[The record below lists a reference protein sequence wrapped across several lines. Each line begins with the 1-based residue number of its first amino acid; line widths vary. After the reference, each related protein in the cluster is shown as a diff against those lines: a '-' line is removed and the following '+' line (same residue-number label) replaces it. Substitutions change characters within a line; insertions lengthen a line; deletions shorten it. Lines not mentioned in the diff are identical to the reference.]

1 MQNKERQMLKQK
13 KRVVIKI
20 GSSSLTHPETGA
32 LNLLK
37 IERLI
42 RLISDL
48 RGEGREVVLVSSGA
62 IAAGRQALGH
72 TRKPDSLAQK
82 QAYAAVGQ
90 ARLMMVYQ
98 KIFAE
103 YNQTA
108 AQVLLT
114 KDTMVNA
121 PLPMVI
127 FRPENDEVIWSNDRF
142 LQLTGEREHLFDTKI
157 TAAVPDFSS
166 RWLMEGKTECPT
178 EVRIGERRFLVFGHL
193 VRTEDQGGRGYL
205 ATTYW
210 VDVTDFAQVRD
221 IYYSTRPVVG
231 ILTVDNYEEL
241 MKGATDSARSAM
253 RSGIDERLAQWVAP
267 AQGLFCRYERDRY
280 LFVFE
285 ERFLAQ
291 FQEGKFSILETVR
304 EVVSPS
310 GIQATLSI
318 GVGKDAETLAELF
331 QYAALSVE
339 MALSRGGD
347 QVVVKNKFNF
357 EFYGGR
363 TKELEKRTKVKSR
376 VMANALGE
384 LMADASRVFVMGH
397 KYPDMDCIGAAA
409 GVCAMARK
417 KGAPV
422 HIIKEAGQNPASEM
436 SERLGG
442 LGEYKDVFL
451 SQQDAILLADAN
463 CLLVVVDTNR
473 PEQVVSQDLLE
484 AVHKVAVIDHHR
496 RASSYIADAA
506 LNFHE
511 PYASSASELVTELL
525 QYLLEPADLLKTE
538 AEALLAGMVLD
549 TKQFTMRTGSRTFEA
564 AAFLRRSGADTGDVK
579 KLFQNDLE
587 GTIAKYDIIQNA
599 KMYHEGIAVAK
610 VDHTVGRITAAQ
622 AADELLNISG
632 IDTSFVLFP
641 DQEGRVIL
649 SARSMGDVNVQVV
662 LEKLGGGGN
671 AATAGAQVPGKG
683 VDEVNDML
691 LQAIDA
697 YLEEE

>member
-1 MQNKERQMLKQK
+1 MRKNKLSHLLEPSFRLYFVFLLLFAALDALFSLPVAVLELAV
-13 KRVVIKI
+13 VVILYLYFRR
-20 GSSSLTHPETGA
+20 SSAARQKEILSY
-32 LNLLK
+32 
-37 IERLI
+37 IEN
-42 RLISDL
+42 
-48 RGEGREVVLVSSGA
+48 V
-62 IAAGRQALGH
+62 
-72 TRKPDSLAQK
+72 TCNMDSA
-82 QAYAAVGQ
+82 
-90 ARLMMVYQ
+90 
-98 KIFAE
+98 
-103 YNQTA
+103 
-108 AQVLLT
+108 T

-142 LQLTGEREHLFDTKI
+142 LQITGERDHMFDTKL

-166 RWLMEGKTECPT
+166 RWLMEGKTQCPT
-178 EVRIGERRFLVFGHL
+178 EVRIADRRFLVFGHL
-193 VRTEDQGGRGYL
+193 VRTEEQGSRGYL

-221 IYYSTRPVVG
+221 DYYATRPVVA
-231 ILTVDNYEEL
+231 ILLVDNYEEL
-241 MKGATDSARSAM
+241 MKGATDSNRSAM
-253 RSGIDERLAQWVAP
+253 RSEIDDRLAQWVAP

-285 ERFLAQ
+285 EQYLAQ

-304 EVVSPS
+304 QVSSPA
-310 GIQATLSI
+310 GIQATVSI
-318 GVGKDAETLAELF
+318 GIGKEADTLGELF
-331 QYAALSVE
+331 QYASLSVE

-357 EFYGGR
+357 EFFGGR

-384 LMADASRVFVMGH
+384 LMADASMVFVMGH
-397 KYPDMDCIGAAA
+397 KYPDLDCIGAAA

-417 KGAPV
+417 KGTPV
-422 HIIKEAGQNPASEM
+422 HIVKEPGQNPASEM
-436 SERLGG
+436 SDRLAETE
-442 LGEYKDVFL
+442 EYRGVFL
-451 SQQDAILLADAN
+451 SPQDALVKADAN

-511 PYASSASELVTELL
+511 PYASSASELATELL
-525 QYLLEPADLLKTE
+525 QYLLEPADLLKIE

-587 GTIAKYDIIQNA
+587 GTIAKYDIIQTA
-599 KMYHEGIAVAK
+599 RMYKSGIAVAK

-632 IDTSFVLFP
+632 VDTSFVLFP

-671 AATAGAQVPGKG
+671 AATAGAQVPGKT
-683 VDEVNDML
+683 VDEVAGML
-691 LQAIDA
+691 LRAIDQ
-697 YLEEE
+697 YLEDE

>member
-1 MQNKERQMLKQK
+1 MRKNKLSHLLEPSFRLYFVFLLLFAALDALFSLPVAVLEMAV
-13 KRVVIKI
+13 VVILYLYFRR
-20 GSSSLTHPETGA
+20 SSAARQKEILSY
-32 LNLLK
+32 
-37 IERLI
+37 IEN
-42 RLISDL
+42 
-48 RGEGREVVLVSSGA
+48 V
-62 IAAGRQALGH
+62 
-72 TRKPDSLAQK
+72 TCNMDSA
-82 QAYAAVGQ
+82 
-90 ARLMMVYQ
+90 
-98 KIFAE
+98 
-103 YNQTA
+103 
-108 AQVLLT
+108 T

-142 LQLTGEREHLFDTKI
+142 LQITGERDHMFDTKL

-166 RWLMEGKTECPT
+166 RWLMEGKTQCPT
-178 EVRIGERRFLVFGHL
+178 EVRIAERRFLVFGHL
-193 VRTEDQGGRGYL
+193 VRTEEQGSRGYL

-221 IYYSTRPVVG
+221 EYYATRPVVA
-231 ILTVDNYEEL
+231 ILLVDNYEEL
-241 MKGATDSARSAM
+241 MKGATDSNRSAM
-253 RSGIDERLAQWVAP
+253 RSEIDDRLAQWVAP

-285 ERFLAQ
+285 EQYLAQ

-304 EVVSPS
+304 QVSSPA
-310 GIQATLSI
+310 GIQATVSI
-318 GVGKDAETLAELF
+318 GIGKEADTLGELF
-331 QYAALSVE
+331 QYASLSVE

-357 EFYGGR
+357 EFFGGR

-397 KYPDMDCIGAAA
+397 KYPDLDCIGAAA

-417 KGAPV
+417 KGTPV
-422 HIIKEAGQNPASEM
+422 YIVKEPGQNPASEM
-436 SERLGG
+436 ADRLAETE
-442 LGEYKDVFL
+442 EYRGVFL
-451 SQQDAILLADAN
+451 SPQDALVKADAN

-587 GTIAKYDIIQNA
+587 GTIAKYDIIQTA
-599 KMYHEGIAVAK
+599 RMYKSGIAVAK

-632 IDTSFVLFP
+632 VDTSFVLFP

-671 AATAGAQVPGKG
+671 AATAGAQVPGKT
-683 VDEVNDML
+683 VDEVAGML
-691 LQAIDA
+691 LRAIDQ
-697 YLEEE
+697 YLEDE

>member
-1 MQNKERQMLKQK
+1 MRKNK
-13 KRVVIKI
+13 
-20 GSSSLTHPETGA
+20 LTH
-32 LNLLK
+32 LL
-37 IERLI
+37 EPSLRLYFVF
-42 RLISDL
+42 LL
-48 RGEGREVVLVSSGA
+48 LF
-62 IAAGRQALGH
+62 
-72 TRKPDSLAQK
+72 
-82 QAYAAVGQ
+82 AAVSALFSVAVAVIEAAVVAVLYLYFRRSNAQ
-90 ARLMMVYQ
+90 RQ
-98 KIFAE
+98 KEIIKYIE
-103 YNQTA
+103 SVTCNMDTA
-108 AQVLLT
+108 T

-178 EVRIGERRFLVFGHL
+178 EVRLGERRFLVFGHL

-473 PEQVVSQDLLE
+473 PEQTQVPELLDSG
-484 AVHKVAVIDHHR
+484 ARIVVIDHHR

>member
-1 MQNKERQMLKQK
+1 MRKNKLSHLLEPSFRLYFVFLLLFAALDALFSLPVAVLELAV
-13 KRVVIKI
+13 VVILYLYFRR
-20 GSSSLTHPETGA
+20 SSAARQKDILSY
-32 LNLLK
+32 
-37 IERLI
+37 IENI
-42 RLISDL
+42 
-48 RGEGREVVLVSSGA
+48 
-62 IAAGRQALGH
+62 
-72 TRKPDSLAQK
+72 TCNMDSA
-82 QAYAAVGQ
+82 
-90 ARLMMVYQ
+90 
-98 KIFAE
+98 
-103 YNQTA
+103 
-108 AQVLLT
+108 T

-142 LQLTGEREHLFDTKI
+142 LQITGEREHMFDTKI

-166 RWLMEGKTECPT
+166 RWLMEGKTQCPT
-178 EVRIGERRFLVFGHL
+178 EVRIADRRFLVFGHL
-193 VRTEDQGGRGYL
+193 VRTEEQGSRGYL

-221 IYYSTRPVVG
+221 DYYATRPVVA
-231 ILTVDNYEEL
+231 ILLVDNYEEL
-241 MKGATDSARSAM
+241 MKGATDSNRSAM
-253 RSGIDERLAQWVAP
+253 RSEIDDRLAQWVAP

-285 ERFLAQ
+285 EQYLAQ
-291 FQEGKFSILETVR
+291 FQETKFSILETVR
-304 EVVSPS
+304 QVSSPA
-310 GIQATLSI
+310 GIQATVSI
-318 GVGKDAETLAELF
+318 GIGKEADTLGELF
-331 QYAALSVE
+331 QYASLSVE

-357 EFYGGR
+357 EFFGGR

-384 LMADASRVFVMGH
+384 LMADASMVFVMGH
-397 KYPDMDCIGAAA
+397 KYPDLDCIGAAA

-417 KGAPV
+417 KGTPV
-422 HIIKEAGQNPASEM
+422 HIVKEPGQNPASEM
-436 SERLGG
+436 SDRLAETE
-442 LGEYKDVFL
+442 EYRGVFL
-451 SQQDAILLADAN
+451 SPQDALVKADAN

-587 GTIAKYDIIQNA
+587 GMIAKYDIIQNA
-599 KMYHEGIAVAK
+599 KMVKAGIAVAK
-610 VDHTVGRITAAQ
+610 VDHTVGRVTAAQ

-632 IDTSFVLFP
+632 VDTSFVLFP

-671 AATAGAQVPGKG
+671 AATAGAQVPNKS
-683 VDEVNDML
+683 VDEVHQML
-691 LQAIDA
+691 LQAIDQ
-697 YLEEE
+697 YLEDE

>member
-1 MQNKERQMLKQK
+1 MRKNK
-13 KRVVIKI
+13 
-20 GSSSLTHPETGA
+20 LTH
-32 LNLLK
+32 LL
-37 IERLI
+37 EPSLRLYFVF
-42 RLISDL
+42 LL
-48 RGEGREVVLVSSGA
+48 LF
-62 IAAGRQALGH
+62 
-72 TRKPDSLAQK
+72 
-82 QAYAAVGQ
+82 AAVSALFSVAVAVIEAAVVAVLYLYFRRSNAQ
-90 ARLMMVYQ
+90 RQ
-98 KIFAE
+98 KEIIKYIE
-103 YNQTA
+103 SVTCNMDTA
-108 AQVLLT
+108 T

-166 RWLMEGKTECPT
+166 RWLMKGKTECPT
-178 EVRIGERRFLVFGHL
+178 EVRLGERRFLVFGHL

-318 GVGKDAETLAELF
+318 GKDADTLAELF

>member
-1 MQNKERQMLKQK
+1 MRKNK
-13 KRVVIKI
+13 
-20 GSSSLTHPETGA
+20 LTH
-32 LNLLK
+32 LL
-37 IERLI
+37 EPSLRLYFVF
-42 RLISDL
+42 LL
-48 RGEGREVVLVSSGA
+48 LF
-62 IAAGRQALGH
+62 
-72 TRKPDSLAQK
+72 
-82 QAYAAVGQ
+82 AAVSALFSVAVAVIEAAVVAVLYLYFRRSNAQ
-90 ARLMMVYQ
+90 RQ
-98 KIFAE
+98 KEIIKYIE
-103 YNQTA
+103 SVTCNMDTA
-108 AQVLLT
+108 T

-178 EVRIGERRFLVFGHL
+178 EVRLGERRFLVFGHL

-318 GVGKDAETLAELF
+318 GIGKDADTLAELF

-436 SERLGG
+436 SERLGA
-442 LGEYKDVFL
+442 LPEYKDVFL

-525 QYLLEPADLLKTE
+525 QYLLEPADLFKTE

-697 YLEEE
+697 YLEE

>member
-1 MQNKERQMLKQK
+1 MRKNK
-13 KRVVIKI
+13 
-20 GSSSLTHPETGA
+20 LTH
-32 LNLLK
+32 LL
-37 IERLI
+37 EPSLRLYFVF
-42 RLISDL
+42 LL
-48 RGEGREVVLVSSGA
+48 LF
-62 IAAGRQALGH
+62 
-72 TRKPDSLAQK
+72 
-82 QAYAAVGQ
+82 AAVSALFSVAVAVIEAAVVAVLYLYFRRSNAQ
-90 ARLMMVYQ
+90 RQ
-98 KIFAE
+98 KEIIKYIE
-103 YNQTA
+103 SVTCNMDTA
-108 AQVLLT
+108 T

-178 EVRIGERRFLVFGHL
+178 EVRLGERRFLVFGHL
-193 VRTEDQGGRGYL
+193 VCTEDQGGRGYL

-318 GVGKDAETLAELF
+318 GVGKDADTLAELF

>member
-1 MQNKERQMLKQK
+1 MRKNKLAHLLEPGMRLYF
-13 KRVVIKI
+13 VFLLLFAAASALFSVPIAVI
-20 GSSSLTHPETGA
+20 EA
-32 LNLLK
+32 A
-37 IERLI
+37 
-42 RLISDL
+42 
-48 RGEGREVVLVSSGA
+48 VVLVLYLYLRRTNA
-62 IAAGRQALGH
+62 QRQKEIL
-72 TRKPDSLAQK
+72 KYIDS
-82 QAYAAVGQ
+82 VTCN
-90 ARLMMVYQ
+90 MD
-98 KIFAE
+98 
-103 YNQTA
+103 TA
-108 AQVLLT
+108 T

-142 LQLTGEREHLFDTKI
+142 LQLTGEKEHLFDTKL

-193 VRTEDQGGRGYL
+193 VRTEEQGSRGYL

-221 IYYSTRPVVG
+221 DFYATRPVVA

-241 MKGATDSARSAM
+241 MKGANDSAKSAM
-253 RSGIDERLAQWVAP
+253 RSGIDDRLSQWVAP

-304 EVVSPS
+304 EVASPS

-318 GVGKDAETLAELF
+318 GIGKDAESLGELF

-347 QVVVKNKFNF
+347 QVVVKNRFNF
-357 EFYGGR
+357 EFFGGR

-397 KYPDMDCIGAAA
+397 KYPDLDCIGAAA

-422 HIIKEAGQNPASEM
+422 HIVRESGQNPASEM
-436 SERLGG
+436 SDRLGA
-442 LGEYKDVFL
+442 LPEYKDVFI
-451 SQQDAILLADAN
+451 SAQEAMIQADAN

-587 GTIAKYDIIQNA
+587 GMIAKYDIIQNA
-599 KMYHEGIAVAK
+599 KMVKAGIAVAK
-610 VDHTVGRITAAQ
+610 VDHTVGRVTAAQ

-632 IDTSFVLFP
+632 VDTSFVLFP

-671 AATAGAQVPGKG
+671 AATAGAQVPNKT
-683 VDEVNDML
+683 VDEVHQLL
-691 LQAIDA
+691 LQAIEE
-697 YLEEE
+697 YLEDE

>member
-1 MQNKERQMLKQK
+1 MRKNK
-13 KRVVIKI
+13 
-20 GSSSLTHPETGA
+20 LTH
-32 LNLLK
+32 LL
-37 IERLI
+37 EPSLRLYFVF
-42 RLISDL
+42 LL
-48 RGEGREVVLVSSGA
+48 LF
-62 IAAGRQALGH
+62 
-72 TRKPDSLAQK
+72 
-82 QAYAAVGQ
+82 AAVSALFSVAVAVIEAAVVAVLYLYFRRSNAQ
-90 ARLMMVYQ
+90 RQ
-98 KIFAE
+98 KEIIKYIE
-103 YNQTA
+103 SVTCNMDTA
-108 AQVLLT
+108 T

-178 EVRIGERRFLVFGHL
+178 EVRLGERRFLVFGHL

-318 GVGKDAETLAELF
+318 GVGKDADTLAELF

-363 TKELEKRTKVKSR
+363 SKATEKRTKVKSR
-376 VMANALGE
+376 VMANAL
-384 LMADASRVFVMGH
+384 ASLISDSSQVFIMGH
-397 KYPDMDCIGAAA
+397 KSPDNDCAGAAA
-409 GVCAMARK
+409 GVCALARK
-417 KGAPV
+417 SGVPV
-422 HIIKEAGQNPASEM
+422 HIIREAGNPPAQE
-436 SERLGG
+436 L
-442 LGEYKDVFL
+442 LDKLAQLPEYQDCFL
-451 SQQDAILLADAN
+451 PPQEALLIADTRSLA
-463 CLLVVVDTNR
+463 VVVDTNR
-473 PEQVVSQDLLE
+473 PEQVQAPELLQSCNR
-484 AVHKVAVIDHHR
+484 VAVIDHHR
-496 RASSYIADAA
+496 RAATYIEGAA
-506 LNFHE
+506 LNYHE

-525 QYLLEPADLLKTE
+525 QYLMEPNQLLRVE
-538 AEALLAGMVLD
+538 AEALLAGIVLD
-549 TKQFTMRTGSRTFEA
+549 TKNFTMRTGGRTFEA
-564 AAFLRRSGADTGDVK
+564 AAFLRRSGADTAEVK
-579 KLFQNDLE
+579 KLYQNDLE
-587 GTIAKYDIIQNA
+587 NTIAKYAII
-599 KMYHEGIAVAK
+599 
-610 VDHTVGRITAAQ
+610 
-622 AADELLNISG
+622 
-632 IDTSFVLFP
+632 
-641 DQEGRVIL
+641 
-649 SARSMGDVNVQVV
+649 
-662 LEKLGGGGN
+662 
-671 AATAGAQVPGKG
+671 
-683 VDEVNDML
+683 
-691 LQAIDA
+691 LQ
-697 YLEEE
+697 

>member
-1 MQNKERQMLKQK
+1 MRKNKLSHLVEPSLRLYFLCLIVFAAVTALLSVPAAAAELAV
-13 KRVVIKI
+13 VVILYLYFRR
-20 GSSSLTHPETGA
+20 SNA
-32 LNLLK
+32 LRQKEILK
-37 IERLI
+37 YIEN
-42 RLISDL
+42 
-48 RGEGREVVLVSSGA
+48 V
-62 IAAGRQALGH
+62 
-72 TRKPDSLAQK
+72 TCNMDSA
-82 QAYAAVGQ
+82 
-90 ARLMMVYQ
+90 
-98 KIFAE
+98 
-103 YNQTA
+103 
-108 AQVLLT
+108 T

-142 LQLTGEREHLFDTKI
+142 LQITGEREHLFDTKI

-178 EVRIGERRFLVFGHL
+178 EVRIGERRFLVYGHL
-193 VRTEDQGGRGYL
+193 VRTEEQGARGYL

-221 IYYSTRPVVG
+221 EFYATRPVVA

-241 MKGATDSARSAM
+241 MKGATDNAKSAM
-253 RSGIDERLAQWVAP
+253 RSEIDDRLAQWVAP
-267 AQGLFCRYERDRY
+267 AQGVFCRYERDRY
-280 LFVFE
+280 LFLFE
-285 ERFLAQ
+285 ERYLAQ
-291 FQEGKFSILETVR
+291 FQEGRFSILDTVR
-304 EVVSPS
+304 QVTSPS

-318 GVGKDAETLAELF
+318 GIGKDGDTFGDLF

-357 EFYGGR
+357 EFFGGR

-384 LMADASRVFVMGH
+384 LMADASTVFVMGH
-397 KYPDMDCIGAAA
+397 KYPDLDCIGAAA

-417 KGAPV
+417 KGTPV
-422 HIIKEAGQNPASEM
+422 HIVREPGVNPASEM
-436 SERLGG
+436 SDRLSA
-442 LGEYKDVFL
+442 LPEYKDVFL
-451 SQQDAILLADAN
+451 SPQDAILLADSN

-511 PYASSASELVTELL
+511 PYASSASELVTELS
-525 QYLLEPADLLKTE
+525 QYLLEPADLLKIE
-538 AEALLAGMVLD
+538 AEALLAGITLD

-587 GTIAKYDIIQNA
+587 GTIARYDIIQTA
-599 KMYHEGIAVAK
+599 RMYKDGIAVAR

-671 AATAGAQVPGKG
+671 AATAGAQVPGKT
-683 VDEVNDML
+683 VDEVTKML
-691 LQAIDA
+691 LQAIDQ
-697 YLEEE
+697 YLEDE

>member
-1 MQNKERQMLKQK
+1 MRKNKLSHLVEPGLRLYFLCLIVFAAVTALFSLPAAAAELAV
-13 KRVVIKI
+13 VVILYLYFRR
-20 GSSSLTHPETGA
+20 SNA
-32 LNLLK
+32 LRQKEILK
-37 IERLI
+37 YIEN
-42 RLISDL
+42 
-48 RGEGREVVLVSSGA
+48 V
-62 IAAGRQALGH
+62 
-72 TRKPDSLAQK
+72 TCNMDSA
-82 QAYAAVGQ
+82 
-90 ARLMMVYQ
+90 
-98 KIFAE
+98 
-103 YNQTA
+103 
-108 AQVLLT
+108 T

-142 LQLTGEREHLFDTKI
+142 LQITGEREHLFDTKI

-178 EVRIGERRFLVFGHL
+178 EVRIGERRFLVYGHL
-193 VRTEDQGGRGYL
+193 VRTEEQGARGYL

-221 IYYSTRPVVG
+221 EFYATRPVVA

-241 MKGATDSARSAM
+241 MKGATDNAKSAM
-253 RSGIDERLAQWVAP
+253 RSEIDDRLAQWVAP
-267 AQGLFCRYERDRY
+267 AQGVFCRYERDRY
-280 LFVFE
+280 LFLFE
-285 ERFLAQ
+285 ERYLAQ
-291 FQEGKFSILETVR
+291 FQEGKFSILDTVR
-304 EVVSPS
+304 QVTSPS

-318 GVGKDAETLAELF
+318 GIGKDGDTFGDLF

-357 EFYGGR
+357 EFFGGR

-384 LMADASRVFVMGH
+384 LMADASTVFVMGH
-397 KYPDMDCIGAAA
+397 KYPDLDCIGAAA

-417 KGAPV
+417 KGTPV
-422 HIIKEAGQNPASEM
+422 HIVREPGVNPASEM
-436 SERLGG
+436 SDRLSA
-442 LGEYKDVFL
+442 LPEYKDVFL
-451 SQQDAILLADAN
+451 SPQDAILLADSN

-511 PYASSASELVTELL
+511 PYASSASELVTELS
-525 QYLLEPADLLKTE
+525 QYLLEPADLLKIE
-538 AEALLAGMVLD
+538 AEALLAGITLD

-587 GTIAKYDIIQNA
+587 GTIARYDIIQTA
-599 KMYHEGIAVAK
+599 RMYKDGIAVAR

-671 AATAGAQVPGKG
+671 AATAGAQVPGKT
-683 VDEVNDML
+683 VDEVTKML
-691 LQAIDA
+691 LQAIDQ
-697 YLEEE
+697 YLEDE

>member
-1 MQNKERQMLKQK
+1 MRKNKLAHLLEPGMRLYF
-13 KRVVIKI
+13 VFLLLFAAASALFSVPIAVI
-20 GSSSLTHPETGA
+20 EA
-32 LNLLK
+32 A
-37 IERLI
+37 
-42 RLISDL
+42 
-48 RGEGREVVLVSSGA
+48 VVLVLYLYLRRTNA
-62 IAAGRQALGH
+62 QRQREIL
-72 TRKPDSLAQK
+72 KYIDS
-82 QAYAAVGQ
+82 VTCN
-90 ARLMMVYQ
+90 MD
-98 KIFAE
+98 
-103 YNQTA
+103 TA
-108 AQVLLT
+108 T

-142 LQLTGEREHLFDTKI
+142 LQLTGEKEHLFDTKL

-193 VRTEDQGGRGYL
+193 VRTEEQGSRGYL

-221 IYYSTRPVVG
+221 YFYATRPVVA

-241 MKGATDSARSAM
+241 MKGANDSAKSAM
-253 RSGIDERLAQWVAP
+253 RSGIDDRLSQWVAP

-304 EVVSPS
+304 EVASPS

-318 GVGKDAETLAELF
+318 GIGKDAESLGELF

-347 QVVVKNKFNF
+347 QVVVKNRFNF
-357 EFYGGR
+357 EFFGGR

-397 KYPDMDCIGAAA
+397 KYPDLDCIGAAA

-422 HIIKEAGQNPASEM
+422 HIVRESGQNPASEM
-436 SERLGG
+436 SDRLGA
-442 LGEYKDVFL
+442 LPEYKDVFI
-451 SQQDAILLADAN
+451 SAQEAMIQADAN

-587 GTIAKYDIIQNA
+587 GMIAKYDIIQNA
-599 KMYHEGIAVAK
+599 KMVKAGIAVAK
-610 VDHTVGRITAAQ
+610 VDHTVGRVTAAQ

-632 IDTSFVLFP
+632 VDTSFVLFP

-671 AATAGAQVPGKG
+671 AATAGAQVPGKT
-683 VDEVNDML
+683 VDEVHQML
-691 LQAIDA
+691 LQAIDQ
-697 YLEEE
+697 YLEDE

>member
-1 MQNKERQMLKQK
+1 MRKNK
-13 KRVVIKI
+13 
-20 GSSSLTHPETGA
+20 LTH
-32 LNLLK
+32 LL
-37 IERLI
+37 EPSLRLYFVF
-42 RLISDL
+42 LL
-48 RGEGREVVLVSSGA
+48 LF
-62 IAAGRQALGH
+62 
-72 TRKPDSLAQK
+72 
-82 QAYAAVGQ
+82 AAVSALFSVAVAVIEAAVVAVLYLYFRRSNAQ
-90 ARLMMVYQ
+90 RQ
-98 KIFAE
+98 KEIIKYIE
-103 YNQTA
+103 SVTCNMDTA
-108 AQVLLT
+108 T

-318 GVGKDAETLAELF
+318 GIGKDADTLAELF

-347 QVVVKNKFNF
+347 QAVIKNKFNF

-442 LGEYKDVFL
+442 LGGCVPL
-451 SQQDAILLADAN
+451 PAGGQPAG
-463 CLLVVVDTNR
+463 
-473 PEQVVSQDLLE
+473 
-484 AVHKVAVIDHHR
+484 R
-496 RASSYIADAA
+496 RQ
-506 LNFHE
+506 L
-511 PYASSASELVTELL
+511 
-525 QYLLEPADLLKTE
+525 PA
-538 AEALLAGMVLD
+538 
-549 TKQFTMRTGSRTFEA
+549 
-564 AAFLRRSGADTGDVK
+564 
-579 KLFQNDLE
+579 
-587 GTIAKYDIIQNA
+587 
-599 KMYHEGIAVAK
+599 
-610 VDHTVGRITAAQ
+610 
-622 AADELLNISG
+622 
-632 IDTSFVLFP
+632 
-641 DQEGRVIL
+641 
-649 SARSMGDVNVQVV
+649 
-662 LEKLGGGGN
+662 GGGGHQPARAGGEPGSAGGSAQGGGDRPPPPGLLLYCRRGPQFPRALRLLRQRAGHR
-671 AATAGAQVPGKG
+671 AAPVPAGARRPAQDRGGGPAGRDG
-683 VDEVNDML
+683 TGH
-691 LQAIDA
+691 QAVYHA
-697 YLEEE
+697 YRQPHL

>member
-1 MQNKERQMLKQK
+1 MRKNK
-13 KRVVIKI
+13 
-20 GSSSLTHPETGA
+20 LTHLMEPSFRLYFAFLILFAVVTA
-32 LNLLK
+32 LFSIPVAVIQLAVVTILYLYFRRNNAMRQKEILK
-37 IERLI
+37 YIEN
-42 RLISDL
+42 
-48 RGEGREVVLVSSGA
+48 V
-62 IAAGRQALGH
+62 
-72 TRKPDSLAQK
+72 TCNMDSA
-82 QAYAAVGQ
+82 
-90 ARLMMVYQ
+90 
-98 KIFAE
+98 
-103 YNQTA
+103 
-108 AQVLLT
+108 T

-142 LQLTGEREHLFDTKI
+142 LQITGEREHMFDIKL

-166 RWLMEGKTECPT
+166 RWLMEGKNECPT
-178 EVRIGERRFLVFGHL
+178 EVRIGDRRFLVYGHL
-193 VRTEDQGGRGYL
+193 VRTEEQGARGYL

-210 VDVTDFAQVRD
+210 VDVTDFARVRD
-221 IYYSTRPVVG
+221 EYYASRPVVA

-241 MKGATDSARSAM
+241 MKGATDNAKSAM
-253 RSGIDERLAQWVAP
+253 RSEIDDRLAQWVAP
-267 AQGLFCRYERDRY
+267 AQGVFTRYERDRY
-280 LFVFE
+280 LFLFE
-285 ERFLAQ
+285 EKFLAQ
-291 FQEGKFSILETVR
+291 FQEGKYSVLDSVR
-304 EVVSPS
+304 QVTSPS

-318 GVGKDAETLAELF
+318 GIGKDADSLGELY

-347 QVVVKNKFNF
+347 QVVIKNKFNF
-357 EFYGGR
+357 EFFGGR

-384 LMADASRVFVMGH
+384 LMADASMVFVMGH
-397 KYPDMDCIGAAA
+397 KYPDLDCIGAAA

-417 KGAPV
+417 KGTPV
-422 HIIKEAGQNPASEM
+422 HIVKEPGVNPASEM
-436 SERLGG
+436 CARLEAVE
-442 LGEYKDVFL
+442 EYQGVFL
-451 SQQDAILLADAN
+451 SPQDAILLADSN

-511 PYASSASELVTELL
+511 PYASSASELSTELL
-525 QYLLEPADLLKTE
+525 QYLLEPADLLKIE
-538 AEALLAGMVLD
+538 AEALLAGIALD

-587 GTIAKYDIIQNA
+587 GTIAKYDIIQTA
-599 KMYHEGIAVAK
+599 RMYKSGIAVAK

-641 DQEGRVIL
+641 DNEGRVIL

-671 AATAGAQVPGKG
+671 AATAGAQVPGKT
-683 VDEVNDML
+683 VDEVARML
-691 LQAIDA
+691 FQAIDQ
-697 YLEEE
+697 YLADE

>member
-1 MQNKERQMLKQK
+1 MRKNK
-13 KRVVIKI
+13 
-20 GSSSLTHPETGA
+20 LTH
-32 LNLLK
+32 LL
-37 IERLI
+37 EPSLRLYFVF
-42 RLISDL
+42 LL
-48 RGEGREVVLVSSGA
+48 LF
-62 IAAGRQALGH
+62 
-72 TRKPDSLAQK
+72 
-82 QAYAAVGQ
+82 AAVSALFSVAVAVIEAAVVAVLYLYFRRSNAQ
-90 ARLMMVYQ
+90 RQ
-98 KIFAE
+98 KEIIKYIE
-103 YNQTA
+103 SVTCNMDTA
-108 AQVLLT
+108 T

-285 ERFLAQ
+285 EPFLAQ